1 MMLFRQGGPND
12 GMLEAET
19 ARLTRLATDMERVLE
34 GILPEAI
41 VTEEPPLLDRW
52 ILGNTLA
59 PCLVGLSTGHPTLVG
74 ANRAIV
80 TSNVWLMSDDMAWAR
95 TLSRWY
101 RLGRPAE
108 RTSLN
113 A

>member
-1 MMLFRQGGPND
+1 MLFRQGAKAD
-12 GMLEAET
+12 AEFVSQ
-19 ARLTRLATDMERVLE
+19 ARRLKALSADMERVLE

-41 VTEEPPLLDRW
+41 VSEEPPLLDRW

-74 ANRAIV
+74 ANRAIA
-80 TSNVWLMSDDMAWAR
+80 TSNVWLMSDDMTWAR

>member
-1 MMLFRQGGPND
+1 MMLFRQGRPD
-12 GMLEAET
+12 DSLLEAET
-19 ARLTRLATDMERVLE
+19 ARIKRLASDMERILE
-34 GILPEAI
+34 GILPEA
-41 VTEEPPLLDRW
+41 VATEEPPLLDRW
-52 ILGNTLA
+52 ILGNRLS

-74 ANRAIV
+74 ANRAIA
-80 TSNVWLMSDDMAWAR
+80 TSNVWLMSDDMTWAR

-108 RTSLN
+108 RAGLN

>member
-1 MMLFRQGGPND
+1 MLFSQGAKAD
-12 GMLEAET
+12 AELVSQ
-19 ARLTRLATDMERVLE
+19 ARRLKALSADMERVLE

-41 VTEEPPLLDRW
+41 ATEEPPLLDRW

-74 ANRAIV
+74 ANRAIA
-80 TSNVWLMSDDMAWAR
+80 TSNVWLMSDDMTWAR

>member
-1 MMLFRQGGPND
+1 MLFRQGAKAD
-12 GMLEAET
+12 AELVSQ
-19 ARLTRLATDMERVLE
+19 ARRLKALSADMERVLE
-34 GILPEAI
+34 GLLPEAI
-41 VTEEPPLLDRW
+41 ITEEPPLLDRW

-74 ANRAIV
+74 ANRAIA
-80 TSNVWLMSDDMAWAR
+80 TSNVWLMSDDMTWAR

-101 RLGRPAE
+101 RLGHPAE
-108 RTSLN
+108 RSSLN

>member
-1 MMLFRQGGPND
+1 
-12 GMLEAET
+12 
-19 ARLTRLATDMERVLE
+19 MERILAGV
-34 GILPEAI
+34 LPEAI
-41 VTEEPPLLDRW
+41 VSEEPPLLDRW

-74 ANRAIV
+74 ANRAIA
-80 TSNVWLMSDDMAWAR
+80 TSNVWLMSDDMTWAR

-108 RTSLN
+108 RTNLN

>member
-1 MMLFRQGGPND
+1 MLFSQGAKAD
-12 GMLEAET
+12 AELVSQ
-19 ARLTRLATDMERVLE
+19 ARRLKALSADMERVLE

-41 VTEEPPLLDRW
+41 ATEEPPLLDRW
-52 ILGNTLA
+52 ILGNRLS

-74 ANRAIV
+74 ANRAIA
-80 TSNVWLMSDDMAWAR
+80 TSNVWLMSDDMTWAR

>member
-1 MMLFRQGGPND
+1 MLFSQGTKAD
-12 GMLEAET
+12 AELVSQARRLEALS
-19 ARLTRLATDMERVLE
+19 ADMERVLE
-34 GILPEAI
+34 GVLPEAI
-41 VTEEPPLLDRW
+41 MTEEPPLLDRW

-74 ANRAIV
+74 TNRAIA
-80 TSNVWLMSDDMAWAR
+80 TSNVWLMSDDMTWAR

-108 RTSLN
+108 RTNLN

>member
-1 MMLFRQGGPND
+1 MLFSQGAKAD
-12 GMLEAET
+12 AELVSQ
-19 ARLTRLATDMERVLE
+19 ARRLKALSADMERVLE

-41 VTEEPPLLDRW
+41 VSEEPPLLDRW

-74 ANRAIV
+74 ANRAIA
-80 TSNVWLMSDDMAWAR
+80 TSNVWLMSDDMTWAR

-108 RTSLN
+108 RTNLN

>member
-12 GMLEAET
+12 RMLEAET
-19 ARLTRLATDMERVLE
+19 ARLKRLAADMERVLA

-41 VTEEPPLLDRW
+41 VTEESPLLDRW

-59 PCLVGLSTGHPTLVG
+59 PCLVGLSTGHPTLIG
-74 ANRAIV
+74 ANRAIA
-80 TSNVWLMSDDMAWAR
+80 TSNVWLMSDDMTWAR

-108 RTSLN
+108 RTNLN